1 MHYPKERI
9 KYLAIRVFKTYTSLI
24 IRAFL
29 GKIREINSCR
39 NLTKK
44 KLFLQVRVYNLIH
57 SIDESAN
64 ENEENIIG
72 NHILS
77 DTANRNV
84 LEPAFKAMLQT
95 MARNEE
101 TTNAIS

>member
-1 MHYPKERI
+1 M
-9 KYLAIRVFKTYTSLI
+9 AIRVFKTYTSII

-29 GKIREINSCR
+29 GKFREINSCR
-39 NLTKK
+39 NFTKK
-44 KLFLQVRVYNLIH
+44 KLFFQVRVYNLIH
-57 SIDESAN
+57 SLDDESAN
-64 ENEENIIG
+64 ESEENIIG
-72 NHILS
+72 KHINS

>member
-1 MHYPKERI
+1 MSQFHE
-9 KYLAIRVFKTYTSLI
+9 
-24 IRAFL
+24 
-29 GKIREINSCR
+29 
-39 NLTKK
+39 K
-44 KLFLQVRVYNLIH
+44 KLFFQVRVYNLIH
-57 SIDESAN
+57 SLEESAN
-64 ENEENIIG
+64 ESEENIIG
-72 NHILS
+72 KHINS